1 MSHRLFLDSIFSN
14 ARVWAFLK
22 QVDEAEAALWR
33 SAGCPHCGAALHS
46 ATYPRKPHGLAPEL
60 RGDARRCSLCCCRC
74 RRRVTPPSARFFGR
88 RFRVAPLL
96 VMVSALVAGDGAR
109 VEAVSRKWGIPVLT
123 LRRHCGL
130 CCAASEAAACA
141 RGCGSLMWLLPWTG
155 CCALPGPT
163 CPQRVFLT
171 GSDAQRILHDQA
183 ATGLPALWL
192 SHTETPNPGTEAPL
206 RSLLRRIRGRGLRS
220 RLLAQPDVASAV
232 DGLWQRC
239 ALGAGPTLPAES
251 VSDRLGYPSL
261 VVQSLT
267 ARSGELAVDTDEA
280 LRLWLLMAA

>member
-60 RGDARRCSLCCCRC
+60 RADARRCSLCCCRC

-88 RFRVAPLL
+88 RFRVAPLF
-96 VMVSALVAGDGAR
+96 VVVSALVAGDGAR
-109 VEAVSRKWGIPVLT
+109 VQALGRKWGVPVVT
-123 LRRHCGL
+123 LSRWRQWWRETF
-130 CCAASEAAACA
+130 AQTRAWRAK
-141 RGCGSLMWLLPWTG
+141 RGEL
-155 CCALPGPT
+155 AVAPG
-163 CPQRVFLT
+163 
-171 GSDAQRILHDQA
+171 
-183 ATGLPALWL
+183 
-192 SHTETPNPGTEAPL
+192 EAPL

-220 RLLAQPDVASAV
+220 RLLRALMWLLPWT
-232 DGLWQRC
+232 GLC

-251 VSDRLGYPSL
+251 VSDRLG
-261 VVQSLT
+261 
-267 ARSGELAVDTDEA
+267 
-280 LRLWLLMAA
+280 

>member
-60 RGDARRCSLCCCRC
+60 RADARRCSLCCCRC

-88 RFRVAPLL
+88 CFRVAPLL

-109 VEAVSRKWGIPVLT
+109 VQALGRKWGVPVVT
-123 LRRHCGL
+123 LSRWRQWWRETF
-130 CCAASEAAACA
+130 AQTRAWRAK
-141 RGCGSLMWLLPWTG
+141 RGEL
-155 CCALPGPT
+155 AVAPG
-163 CPQRVFLT
+163 
-171 GSDAQRILHDQA
+171 
-183 ATGLPALWL
+183 
-192 SHTETPNPGTEAPL
+192 EAPL

-220 RLLAQPDVASAV
+220 RLLRALMWLLPWT
-232 DGLWQRC
+232 GLC
-239 ALGAGPTLPAES
+239 ALGAGPALPAES
-251 VSDRLGYPSL
+251 VSDRLG
-261 VVQSLT
+261 
-267 ARSGELAVDTDEA
+267 
-280 LRLWLLMAA
+280 